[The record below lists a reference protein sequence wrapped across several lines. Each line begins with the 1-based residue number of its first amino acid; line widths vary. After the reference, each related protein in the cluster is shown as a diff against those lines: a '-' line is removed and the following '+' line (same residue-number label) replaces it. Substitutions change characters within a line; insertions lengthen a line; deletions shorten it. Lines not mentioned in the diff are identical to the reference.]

1 MTTRLFPPSSDNIH
15 SLKAL
20 LLEKNRCV
28 NEKNMRISLLE
39 EQVRLLRHKRFTAS
53 SEKSDRQSELFNE
66 AEAAESISERTP

>member
-1 MTTRLFPPSSDNIH
+1 
-15 SLKAL
+15 
-20 LLEKNRCV
+20 
-28 NEKNMRISLLE
+28 MRISLLE